1 MKDGPAMLKLLI
13 GNKNYSSWSLRPWV
27 LMQHHG
33 IEFREVMLRFDAFTP
48 DSQFKQSVLRT
59 SPAGKV
65 PVLVDGELAIWDTLA
80 IAEYL
85 AETFPAKPLWPQHTA
100 ARARAR
106 SLSAEM
112 HSGYGQLRNHCP
124 MNIEAHLPEVGARLV
139 QEQPGLR
146 SDLQRLQQAWS
157 TALQA
162 SGGPFLFGEFGIVDA
177 FFAPVVSR
185 LKTYS
190 LPVDAT
196 AAAYAARVRALPA
209 MAQWEQEARAEH
221 HWVAEDEP
229 YRQLPTAP

>member
-1 MKDGPAMLKLLI
+1 MLKLLI

-33 IEFREVMLRFDAFTP
+33 IEFQEVMLRFDAFTP
-48 DSQFKQSVLRT
+48 DSQFKQSVQRT

-85 AETFPAKPLWPQHTA
+85 AECFPEKPLWPEHRA

-106 SLSAEM
+106 SLTAEM
-112 HSGYGQLRNHCP
+112 HSGYGQLRSHCP
-124 MNIEAHLPEVGARLV
+124 MNIEAFLPEVGQRLMK
-139 QEQPGLR
+139 EQPGLR
-146 SDLQRLQQAWS
+146 NDLVRLQQAWDA
-157 TALQA
+157 ALQA

-177 FFAPVVSR
+177 FFSPVASR
-185 LKTYS
+185 LTTYA

-196 AAAYAARVRALPA
+196 SQAYVQRLRASPA
-209 MAQWEQEARAEH
+209 MTRWEQEACAEH

-229 YRQLPTAP
+229 YRQPPKAP